1 MNESTLRS
9 EILSE
14 LRQMNATL
22 QVIVD
27 YVKPYRTESEQ
38 HWPDST
44 SYRSITDPS
53 TLTPEQIERISRITK
68 EWDKEVLIPSRD
80 LQAGKIYE
88 DKGIHY
94 KEVIGTHGVERVEPV
109 MCVGKTI

>member
-1 MNESTLRS
+1 MKEETLRS

-22 QVIVD
+22 RIRADHINPV
-27 YVKPYRTESEQ
+27 
-38 HWPDST
+38 T

-53 TLTPEQIERISRITK
+53 TLTPEQIERISRITR
-68 EWDKEVLIPSRD
+68 EWD
-80 LQAGKIYE
+80 
-88 DKGIHY
+88 

-109 MCVGKTI
+109 MCGIIMDK